1 MFYRTVL
8 SAFTFLIST
17 NVSAI
22 TLSEFSERLIESHPY
37 FVQLSL
43 SEKSSLL
50 NQKSLAAYTDWNIKA
65 GASETFTGG
74 EDVGSRLYKDLYSTK
89 YEIGATRKVDNS
101 GASVNLKHSLTRNDK
116 DSKATH
122 SNIFQLT
129 TRCRCFKTKM
139 V

>member
-1 MFYRTVL
+1 MMFYRTIL
-8 SAFTFLIST
+8 TAFTVLISL

-22 TLSEFSERLIESHPY
+22 TLNDFSERLVESHPY

-65 GASETFTGG
+65 GASQP
-74 EDVGSRLYKDLYSTK
+74 RQYP
-89 YEIGATRKVDNS
+89 
-101 GASVNLKHSLTRNDK
+101 
-116 DSKATH
+116 
-122 SNIFQLT
+122 FQ
-129 TRCRCFKTKM
+129 FE